1 MQGSCEPAS
10 GVTDA
15 TLSSIPND
23 YNPTESKPECIVLN
37 ISILA
42 AGAGGMYCGS
52 CMRDNALATALK
64 RQGHAVT
71 LIPLYSPLRTDAA
84 AESIAEVYY
93 GGINVYLQHATRL
106 FRHTPRMLDAIFDRP
121 WLLNAAGSLGAQTD
135 PKKLGN
141 FTLDV
146 IRGEDGAA
154 KKELSRLVEFLRAHV
169 KPQVVSLPNL
179 MFIGM
184 ARTFREALDV
194 PVVCEL
200 TGEDLFLD
208 AMEEVDRQRIRQ
220 VIRGR
225 VGDVSRFV
233 ATSEYYAGAMA
244 EYLGIPR
251 ERIDVVYTGLASEYL
266 AASSSRANQDR
277 RPTVGYLARICSEKG
292 LSRLIDAFIHLRSL
306 PGMDQARLKIAGYLG
321 PKDEKWFRALQKRI
335 EESGV
340 AAGVEYVGEVDRDA
354 KLAMLDSIDVFSVPT
369 AYPEAKGIYVLEAMA
384 RGVPVVQPAHGSFP
398 ELIGLTEGGVLVPPG
413 DAGALAQ
420 ALADLLR
427 APGRRAEHG
436 RRGRAAVESTFT
448 DDRMAANMLKVYEA
462 AMNEKVNE
470 ARRHESERNGRLP
483 ASGTEARSEEGQG
496 RPDDLI
502 SNPQSAIRNAP
513 LHVSDVWK
521 EYPTPGEP
529 LIVLR
534 GVSFEVDAG
543 QTLAIVGPSGS
554 GKSTLLNIL
563 GTLDRPTRGNV
574 RLGEVDPF
582 ILGGGELARYRSGK
596 VGFIFQDH
604 HLLPQCTAVENVLI
618 AKLAKGR
625 VNDADA
631 ARARD
636 LLGMVG
642 LADRASHLPSELSGG
657 ERQRVAI
664 ARALMNGPQLLLCDE
679 PTGNLDTKASQAVGE
694 LLLRL
699 AAETHAILITV
710 THSPA
715 LAEMFGRQM
724 RMTDG
729 VLT

>member
-1 MQGSCEPAS
+1 
-10 GVTDA
+10 
-15 TLSSIPND
+15 
-23 YNPTESKPECIVLN
+23 LN

-71 LIPLYSPLRTDAA
+71 LIPLYSPLRTDAPT
-84 AESIAEVYY
+84 ESIPEVYY
-93 GGINVYLQHATRL
+93 GGINVYLQHASRL

-135 PKKLGN
+135 PAKLGN

-154 KKELSRLVEFLRAHV
+154 TKELTRLVEFLRDHV
-169 KPQVVSLPNL
+169 RPQVVSLPNL

-184 ARTFREALDV
+184 ARTFREALGV

-208 AMEEVDRQRIRQ
+208 AMKDEDRQRIRG
-220 VIRGR
+220 VIRSR
-225 VGDVSRFV
+225 VADVTRFV
-233 ATSEYYAGAMA
+233 ATSEYYAATMA
-244 EYLGIPR
+244 EYLEIAR
-251 ERIDVVYTGLASEYL
+251 DRIDVVYTGLAGEYF
-266 AASSSRANQDR
+266 AEPAPARENPR
-277 RPTVGYLARICSEKG
+277 PPTVGYLARICSEKG
-292 LSRLIDAFIHLRSL
+292 LARLIDAYVLLRQIA
-306 PGMDQARLKIAGYLG
+306 GMENVRLKVAGYLG
-321 PKDEKWFRALQKRI
+321 PKDEKWFGALRKRI
-335 EESGV
+335 EQ
-340 AAGVEYVGEVDRDA
+340 AGVGDGIDYIGEVDREA

-398 ELIGLTEGGVLVPPG
+398 ELMRLTGGGVLVAPDDPK
-413 DAGALAQ
+413 ALAE
-420 ALADLLR
+420 ALAELIRDP
-427 APGRRAEHG
+427 ARRSELG

-448 DDRMAANMLKVYEA
+448 DQHMAANMLRVYEA
-462 AMNEKVNE
+462 AMESDTE
-470 ARRHESERNGRLP
+470 ARRHEGAEPR
-483 ASGTEARSEEGQG
+483 SGGTGAGSPFGVRH
-496 RPDDLI
+496 
-502 SNPQSAIRNAP
+502 SALGNSP
-513 LHVSDVWK
+513 LLVSDVWK

-529 LIVLR
+529 LVVLR
-534 GVSFEVDAG
+534 GVSLEIEPG

-563 GTLDRPTRGNV
+563 GTLDRPTRGSV

-582 ILGGGELARYRSGK
+582 VLGGGELACYRSEK

-604 HLLPQCTAVENVLI
+604 HLLPQCTAAENVMI
-618 AKLAKGR
+618 AKLAIGR
-625 VNDADA
+625 VTEPDAK
-631 ARARD
+631 RARD

-642 LADRASHLPSELSGG
+642 LADRTSHLPSELSGG

-664 ARALMNGPQLLLCDE
+664 ARALMNGPQVLLCDE

-694 LLLRL
+694 LLLKL

-710 THSPA
+710 THSPS

-729 VLT
+729 VLS

>member
-1 MQGSCEPAS
+1 M
-10 GVTDA
+10 
-15 TLSSIPND
+15 
-23 YNPTESKPECIVLN
+23 N

-84 AESIAEVYY
+84 TESIPEVYY

-135 PKKLGN
+135 PKTLGS

-154 KKELSRLVEFLRAHV
+154 AKELNRLVEFLRTHV

-184 ARTFREALDV
+184 ARTFREALGV

-208 AMEEVDRQRIRQ
+208 AMEEVDRQRIRE

-233 ATSEYYAGAMA
+233 ATSDYYAGAMA

-251 ERIDVVYTGLASEYL
+251 NRIDVVYTGLASEYL
-266 AASSSRANQDR
+266 AASSSGPNQDR
-277 RPTVGYLARICSEKG
+277 LPTIGYLARICSEKG
-292 LSRLIDAFIHLRSL
+292 LSRLIDAFIQLRTL
-306 PGMDQARLKIAGYLG
+306 PGMDRTRLKIAGYLG

-369 AYPEAKGIYVLEAMA
+369 AYPEAKGIYVLEAMS

-398 ELIGLTEGGVLVPPG
+398 ELIGLTGGGVLVPPG

-420 ALADLLR
+420 ALAEQLR
-427 APGRRAEHG
+427 DPGRRAQLG

-448 DDRMAANMLKVYEA
+448 DERMAANMLKVYEA
-462 AMNEKVNE
+462 AMNETVNE
-470 ARRHESERNGRLP
+470 ARRDEGAKALRDQ
-483 ASGTEARSEEGQG
+483 GTEARREERRGDG
-496 RPDDLI
+496 IALI
-502 SNPQSAIRNAP
+502 SNQQSAIRNAT

-521 EYPTPGEP
+521 EYPTPGAP
-529 LIVLR
+529 LVVLR
-534 GVSFEVDAG
+534 GVSFNVDAG
-543 QTLAIVGPSGS
+543 ETLAIVGPSGS

-582 ILGGGELARYRSGK
+582 VLGGGELARYRSGK

-618 AKLAKGR
+618 AKLAAGR
-625 VNDADA
+625 VNEADA

-664 ARALMNGPQLLLCDE
+664 ARALMNGPRLLLCDE

-710 THSPA
+710 THSPT

-729 VLT
+729 VLVAGDAEAAKILLTPSPPGRGLG